1 MHPLVL
7 ALNPSVDVEWR
18 VPGVHWEEKN
28 DVLSERRWPG
38 GKGVNVARWLK
49 HLGARP
55 RLLIP
60 LGGVTGKEMAA
71 GLRRERMSVEIVP
84 LREPT
89 RANVIVTAE
98 SGGQLRFNPLGPILS
113 TQEWKEILRRTQSSL
128 SKASL
133 LVLSGSLPRGV
144 AVDAYAQLI
153 RAAHAS
159 GVKTLLDCDGPR
171 FIEAVKARPFLVKPN
186 QHELEQW
193 SGVRLRSMSA
203 VRREAS
209 RLSRAT
215 KGWVLVSM
223 GGNGALLVNE
233 VDGYC
238 RRCTPPKMKP
248 VNTVGA
254 GDALLAAVAMQI
266 QREASP
272 EDWLAWGVA
281 GGTAATTCRAGHFPG
296 PGSIKQMRGRLAGS

>member
-1 MHPLVL
+1 MQPLVL

-18 VPGVHWEEKN
+18 VPGVRWEEKN

-49 HLGARP
+49 HLGNRP

-60 LGGVTGKEMAA
+60 LGGSTGKEIAA
-71 GLRRERMSVEIVP
+71 GLRRERVSLEIVP
-84 LREPT
+84 LREPA

-113 TQEWKEILRRTQSSL
+113 TQEWREILRHTKSSL
-128 SKASL
+128 SQASL
-133 LVLSGSLPRGV
+133 LVLSGSLPRGL

-153 RAAHAS
+153 RAAEAS
-159 GVKTLLDCDGPR
+159 GVRTLLDCDGPR
-171 FIEAVKARPFLVKPN
+171 FIEALKARPFLVKPN

-193 SGVRLRSMSA
+193 AGVRLRSMSA

-209 RLSRAT
+209 RLSRVT
-215 KGWVLVSM
+215 KGWVLVSL
-223 GGNGALLVNE
+223 GGKGALLVNE

-238 RRCTPPKMKP
+238 RRCAPPKMKP
-248 VNTVGA
+248 LNTVGA

-266 QREASP
+266 QIGSAP
-272 EDWLAWGVA
+272 EEWLAWGVA
-281 GGTAATTCRAGHFPG
+281 AGTEATSCRAGHFPVAG
-296 PGSIKQMRGRLAGS
+296 FIKQIRGRLAGS